1 MSRSKSK
8 MRPLSA
14 ILIVDSTTQEKTSA
28 ALPNEWS
35 KQADKTRGLDII
47 NEAQNYWYRMTS
59 FRRKRQ
65 RCKNYTYGKQ
75 WGDVVCINGEMMTE
89 EEYITRQ
96 GRTPLTNNLIR
107 RLITQVIGVYRN
119 QAKEPIC
126 TARDREEQRLGET
139 MTVLLQYN
147 MQVNSMT
154 ELLARSLEEF
164 LISGLIVHS
173 KRFRVRDG
181 KADCWTEYVNPNN
194 IIIDT
199 NMKDFRAWDLSF
211 IGEIHDLSRDELVAQ
226 FARTPEDLDTLTNIY
241 ALQNDQR
248 QFSAWLA
255 DEFGERAK
263 IDPSF
268 FAPLV
273 SGVYRVFEI
282 WRKESKPRYRV
293 FDPLKGEVYKIEEA
307 DYAIM
312 VEAENLRRIEEAS
325 LMGYELSDTPLLRS
339 EWFIDTVWWYYYITP
354 FGDILRE
361 GESPYEHKS
370 YPYVIK
376 PYPFIDG
383 EIHSLTANILDQ
395 QRYINRLIILYDW
408 VISSSA
414 KGVLMFP
421 EEALPSGMSLED
433 IADEWSRFNGVITI
447 KAKPGVPLPQQISNN
462 STNIG
467 INELLG
473 MQMRLFDDISGV
485 HGALQGKPGNSGMS
499 AALYAQQVQQSSTNL
514 IDVLDSFSAFI
525 VEGAKKDVKNIQQYY
540 STDRIRYIAGRKAK
554 LVNSHPEEVKDI
566 DFDLSISEGT
576 NTPVFRQL
584 ANDFLMQIW
593 GAGQITLE
601 QLLEHGDFP
610 FADDLLQSVR
620 TQKEEQ
626 KEQQNQALLM
636 QAMGQGQEPTAEE
649 GGQNAQ
655 T

>member
-14 ILIVDSTTQEKTSA
+14 ILIVDSTTQEKTST

-59 FRRKRQ
+59 FRRRRQ
-65 RCKNYTYGKQ
+65 RCKDYAYGKQ
-75 WGDVVCINGEMMTE
+75 WSDVVCIDGEMMTE

-96 GRTPLTNNLIR
+96 GRTPLKNNLIR
-107 RLITQVIGVYRN
+107 RLITQIIGVFRN

-147 MQVNSMT
+147 MQVNNMT

-173 KRFRVRDG
+173 KRFKVRDG

-241 ALQNDQR
+241 ALQDDQR

-273 SGVYRVFEI
+273 SGIYRVFEI

-293 FDPLKGEVYKIEEA
+293 FDPLRGEVYKIEEA

-339 EWFIDTVWWYYYITP
+339 EWFIDTAWRYYYITP

-370 YPYVIK
+370 HPYVIK

-383 EIHSLTANILDQ
+383 EIHSFTGNIIDQ

-408 VISSSA
+408 ILSSSA

-447 KAKPGVPLPQQISNN
+447 KAKAGAPLPQQISNN

-514 IDVLDSFSAFI
+514 IDILDSFSSFI
-525 VEGAKKDVKNIQQYY
+525 VEGAHKDVKNIQQFYNA
-540 STDRIRYIAGRKAK
+540 DKIRYIAGRKAK
-554 LVNSHPEEVKDI
+554 LINSHPEEVKDI

-593 GAGQITLE
+593 GAGQISLE

-620 TQKEEQ
+620 AQQEEQ

>member
-14 ILIVDSTTQEKTSA
+14 ILIEDTTIKEKTSV
-28 ALPNEWS
+28 ALLNARS

-59 FRRKRQ
+59 FRRKRL

-107 RLITQVIGVYRN
+107 RLTTQIIGVYRN
-119 QAKEPIC
+119 QSKEPIC

-211 IGEIHDLSRDELVAQ
+211 IGEIHDLSRDELIAQ
-226 FARTPEDLDTLTNIY
+226 FAHTPEDLDTLTNIY

-312 VEAENLRRIEEAS
+312 VEAENLRRIEEAT

-339 EWFIDTVWWYYYITP
+339 KWFIDTVWWYYYITP

-447 KAKPGVPLPQQISNN
+447 KAKAGVPLPQQISNN

-467 INELLG
+467 INELLA

-485 HGALQGKPGNSGMS
+485 HGALQGKPGNSGIS

-514 IDVLDSFSAFI
+514 IDVLDSFSSFI

-540 STDRIRYIAGRKAK
+540 NADRIRYIAGRKAK
-554 LVNSHPEEVKDI
+554 LINSHPEEVKDI

-620 TQKEEQ
+620 AQKEEQ

-636 QAMGQGQEPTAEE
+636 RAMGHGQEPTAEE
-649 GGQNAQ
+649 GGQNA
-655 T
+655 

>member
-14 ILIVDSTTQEKTSA
+14 ILIEDTTIKEKTSA
-28 ALPNEWS
+28 ALLNARS

-268 FAPLV
+268 FSPLV

-293 FDPLKGEVYKIEEA
+293 FDPQKGEVYKIEEA

-312 VEAENLRRIEEAS
+312 VEAENLRRIEEAT
-325 LMGYELSDTPLLRS
+325 LMGYELSETPLLRS

-554 LVNSHPEEVKDI
+554 LINSHPEEVKDI

>member
-1 MSRSKSK
+1 

-14 ILIVDSTTQEKTSA
+14 ILIEDTTIKEKTSA
-28 ALPNEWS
+28 ALLNARS

-59 FRRKRQ
+59 FRRRRQ
-65 RCKNYTYGKQ
+65 RCKDYAYGRQ
-75 WGDVVCINGEMMTE
+75 WGDVVCIDGEMMTE

-96 GRTPLTNNLIR
+96 GRTPLKNNLIR
-107 RLITQVIGVYRN
+107 RLITQIIGVYRN

-147 MQVNSMT
+147 MQVNNMT

-173 KRFRVRDG
+173 KRFKVRDG

-211 IGEIHDLSRDELVAQ
+211 IGEIHDLSRDELIAQ
-226 FARTPEDLDTLTNIY
+226 FAHTPEDLDTLTNIY

-293 FDPLKGEVYKIEEA
+293 FDPQKGEVYKIEEA

-383 EIHSLTANILDQ
+383 EIHSLTANIVDQ

-408 VISSSA
+408 ILSSSA

-433 IADEWSRFNGVITI
+433 IANEWSRFNGVITI
-447 KAKPGVPLPQQISNN
+447 KAKAGAPLPQQISNN

-485 HGALQGKPGNSGMS
+485 HGALQGKPGNSGIS

-514 IDVLDSFSAFI
+514 IDVLDSFSSFI

-540 STDRIRYIAGRKAK
+540 NADRIRYIAGRKAK
-554 LVNSHPEEVKDI
+554 LINSHPEEVKDI

-620 TQKEEQ
+620 AQKEEQ

-649 GGQNAQ
+649 GGQNA
-655 T
+655 

>member
-65 RCKNYTYGKQ
+65 RCKDYTYGKQ
-75 WGDVVCINGEMMTE
+75 WGDVVCIDGEMMTE

-96 GRTPLTNNLIR
+96 GRTPLKNNLIR
-107 RLITQVIGVYRN
+107 RLITQIIGVFRN

-173 KRFRVRDG
+173 KRFKVRDG

-211 IGEIHDLSRDELVAQ
+211 IGEIHDLSRDELIGQ

-273 SGVYRVFEI
+273 SGIYRVFEI

-339 EWFIDTVWWYYYITP
+339 KWFIDTVWWYYYITP

-447 KAKPGVPLPQQISNN
+447 KAKPGTPLPQQISNN

-554 LVNSHPEEVKDI
+554 LINSHPEEVKDI

-636 QAMGQGQEPTAEE
+636 RAMGQGQEPTAEE

>member
-1 MSRSKSK
+1 MSRSNSK
-8 MRPLSA
+8 MRPLSS
-14 ILIVDSTTQEKTSA
+14 ILIVDTTIKEKTSA

-59 FRRKRQ
+59 FRRRRQ
-65 RCKNYTYGKQ
+65 RCKDYAYGKQ
-75 WGDVVCINGEMMTE
+75 WGDVVCIDGERMTE

-96 GRTPLTNNLIR
+96 GRTPLKNNLIR
-107 RLITQVIGVYRN
+107 RLITQIIGVFRN

-273 SGVYRVFEI
+273 SGIYRVFEI

-325 LMGYELSDTPLLRS
+325 IMGYELSDTPLLRS

-383 EIHSLTANILDQ
+383 EIHSLTANIIDQ

-408 VISSSA
+408 ILSSSA

-447 KAKPGVPLPQQISNN
+447 KAKPGTPLPQQISNN

-473 MQMRLFDDISGV
+473 MQMRLFEDISGV

-514 IDVLDSFSAFI
+514 IDILDSFSSFI
-525 VEGAKKDVKNIQQYY
+525 VEGAHKDVKNIQQFY
-540 STDRIRYIAGRKAK
+540 SADKIRYIAGRKAK

-620 TQKEEQ
+620 AQQEEQ

-636 QAMGQGQEPTAEE
+636 QAMGIGQKPTAEE

>member
-1 MSRSKSK
+1 

-14 ILIVDSTTQEKTSA
+14 ILIEDTTIKEKTSA
-28 ALPNEWS
+28 ALLNARS

-447 KAKPGVPLPQQISNN
+447 KAKPGTPLPQQISNN

>member
-14 ILIVDSTTQEKTSA
+14 ILIEDTTIKEKTSV
-28 ALPNEWS
+28 ALLNARS

-59 FRRKRQ
+59 FRRKRL

-107 RLITQVIGVYRN
+107 RLTTQIIGVYRN
-119 QAKEPIC
+119 QSKEPIC

-211 IGEIHDLSRDELVAQ
+211 IGEIHDLSRDELIAQ
-226 FARTPEDLDTLTNIY
+226 FAHTPEDLDTLTNIY
-241 ALQNDQR
+241 ALQKDQR

-312 VEAENLRRIEEAS
+312 VEAENLRRIEEAT

-339 EWFIDTVWWYYYITP
+339 KWFIDTVWWYYYITP

-447 KAKPGVPLPQQISNN
+447 KAKAGVPLPQQISNN

-467 INELLG
+467 INELLA

-485 HGALQGKPGNSGMS
+485 HGALQGKPGNSGIS

-514 IDVLDSFSAFI
+514 IDVLDSFSSFI

-540 STDRIRYIAGRKAK
+540 NADRIRYIAGRKAK
-554 LVNSHPEEVKDI
+554 LINSHPEEVKDI

-620 TQKEEQ
+620 AQKEEQ

-636 QAMGQGQEPTAEE
+636 RAMGHGQEPTAEE
-649 GGQNAQ
+649 GGQNA
-655 T
+655 

>member
-14 ILIVDSTTQEKTSA
+14 ILIVDSTTQEKTST

-59 FRRKRQ
+59 FRRRRQ
-65 RCKNYTYGKQ
+65 RCKDYTYGKQ
-75 WGDVVCINGEMMTE
+75 WGDVVCIDGEKMTE

-96 GRTPLTNNLIR
+96 GRTPLKNNLIR
-107 RLITQVIGVYRN
+107 RLITQIIGVFRN

-273 SGVYRVFEI
+273 SGIYRVFEI

-312 VEAENLRRIEEAS
+312 VEAVNLKRIEEAT

-383 EIHSLTANILDQ
+383 EIHSLTANIIDQ

-408 VISSSA
+408 ILSSSA

-447 KAKPGVPLPQQISNN
+447 KAKPGTPLPQQISNN

-473 MQMRLFDDISGV
+473 MQMRLFEDISGV

-514 IDVLDSFSAFI
+514 IDILDSFSSFI
-525 VEGAKKDVKNIQQYY
+525 VEGAHKDVKNIQQFY
-540 STDRIRYIAGRKAK
+540 SADKIRYIAGRKAK

-593 GAGQITLE
+593 SAGQITLE

-620 TQKEEQ
+620 AQQEEQ

-636 QAMGQGQEPTAEE
+636 QAMGLGQKPTAEE

>member
-1 MSRSKSK
+1 

>member
-14 ILIVDSTTQEKTSA
+14 ILIEDTTIKEKTSA
-28 ALPNEWS
+28 ALLNARS

-626 KEQQNQALLM
+626 KEQQNQDLLM

>member
-1 MSRSKSK
+1 

-14 ILIVDSTTQEKTSA
+14 ILIEDTTIKEKTSA
-28 ALPNEWS
+28 ALLNARS

-47 NEAQNYWYRMTS
+47 NEAQKYWYRMTS

-199 NMKDFRAWDLSF
+199 NMKYFRAWDLSF

-626 KEQQNQALLM
+626 KEQQNQDLLM

>member
-1 MSRSKSK
+1 
-8 MRPLSA
+8 MRPLSS
-14 ILIVDSTTQEKTSA
+14 ILIVDTTIKEKTSA

-59 FRRKRQ
+59 FRRRRQ
-65 RCKNYTYGKQ
+65 RCKDYAYGKQ
-75 WGDVVCINGEMMTE
+75 WGDVVCIDGEMMTE

-96 GRTPLTNNLIR
+96 GRTPLKNNLIR
-107 RLITQVIGVYRN
+107 RLITQIIGVYRN

-147 MQVNSMT
+147 MQVNNMT

-173 KRFRVRDG
+173 KRFKVRDG
-181 KADCWTEYVNPNN
+181 KADCWTEYINPNN

-273 SGVYRVFEI
+273 SGIYRVFEI

-383 EIHSLTANILDQ
+383 EIHSLTANIIDQ

-447 KAKPGVPLPQQISNN
+447 KAKAGAPLPQQISNN

-514 IDVLDSFSAFI
+514 IDILDSFSSFI
-525 VEGAKKDVKNIQQYY
+525 VEGAHKDVKNIQQFYNA
-540 STDRIRYIAGRKAK
+540 DKIRYIAGRKAK
-554 LVNSHPEEVKDI
+554 LTNSHPEEVKDI

-593 GAGQITLE
+593 GAGQISLE

-620 TQKEEQ
+620 AQQEEQ

>member
-14 ILIVDSTTQEKTSA
+14 ILIEDTTIKEKTST
-28 ALPNEWS
+28 ALLNARS

-59 FRRKRQ
+59 FRRRRQ
-65 RCKNYTYGKQ
+65 RCKDYAYGKQ
-75 WGDVVCINGEMMTE
+75 WGDVVCIDGEKMTE

-96 GRTPLTNNLIR
+96 GRTPLKNNLIR
-107 RLITQVIGVYRN
+107 RLITQIIGVFRN

-147 MQVNSMT
+147 MQVNNMT

-173 KRFRVRDG
+173 KRFKVRDG

-273 SGVYRVFEI
+273 SGIYRVFEI

-312 VEAENLRRIEEAS
+312 VEAVNLKRIEEAT

-383 EIHSLTANILDQ
+383 EIHSLTANIIDQ

-408 VISSSA
+408 ILSSSA

-447 KAKPGVPLPQQISNN
+447 KAKPGTPLPQQISNN

-473 MQMRLFDDISGV
+473 MQMRLFEDISGV

-514 IDVLDSFSAFI
+514 IDILDSFSSFI
-525 VEGAKKDVKNIQQYY
+525 VEGAHKDVKNIQQFY
-540 STDRIRYIAGRKAK
+540 SADKIRYIAGRKAK
-554 LVNSHPEEVKDI
+554 LINSHPEEVKDI

-593 GAGQITLE
+593 GAGQISLE

-620 TQKEEQ
+620 AQQEEQ
-626 KEQQNQALLM
+626 KEQQKQALLM

>member
-14 ILIVDSTTQEKTSA
+14 ILIEDTTIKEKTSA
-28 ALPNEWS
+28 ALLNARS

-59 FRRKRQ
+59 FRRRRQ
-65 RCKNYTYGKQ
+65 RCKDYAYGRQ
-75 WGDVVCINGEMMTE
+75 WGDVVCIDGEMMTE

-96 GRTPLTNNLIR
+96 GRTPLKNNLIR
-107 RLITQVIGVYRN
+107 RLITQIIGVYRN

-147 MQVNSMT
+147 MQVNNMT

-173 KRFRVRDG
+173 KRFKVRDG

-211 IGEIHDLSRDELVAQ
+211 IGEIHDLSRDELIAQ
-226 FARTPEDLDTLTNIY
+226 FAHTPEDLDTLTNIY

-293 FDPLKGEVYKIEEA
+293 FDPQKGEVYKIEEA
-307 DYAIM
+307 DYAMM

-383 EIHSLTANILDQ
+383 EIHSLTANIVDQ

-408 VISSSA
+408 ILSSSA

-433 IADEWSRFNGVITI
+433 IANEWSRFNGVITI
-447 KAKPGVPLPQQISNN
+447 KAKAGAPLPQQISNN

-485 HGALQGKPGNSGMS
+485 HGALQGKPGNSGIS

-514 IDVLDSFSAFI
+514 IDVLDSFSSFI

-540 STDRIRYIAGRKAK
+540 NADRIRYIAGRKAK

-593 GAGQITLE
+593 SAGQISLE

-620 TQKEEQ
+620 AQQEEM

>member
-14 ILIVDSTTQEKTSA
+14 ILIEDTTIKEKTSV
-28 ALPNEWS
+28 ALLNARS

-59 FRRKRQ
+59 FRRKRL

-107 RLITQVIGVYRN
+107 RLTTQIIGVYRN
-119 QAKEPIC
+119 QSKEPIC

-467 INELLG
+467 INELLA

-485 HGALQGKPGNSGMS
+485 HGALQGKPGNSGIS

-514 IDVLDSFSAFI
+514 IDVLDSFSSFI

-540 STDRIRYIAGRKAK
+540 NADRIRYIAGRKAK

>member
-14 ILIVDSTTQEKTSA
+14 ILIEDTTIKEKTSA
-28 ALPNEWS
+28 ALLNARS

-107 RLITQVIGVYRN
+107 RLITQIIGVYRN

-211 IGEIHDLSRDELVAQ
+211 IGEIHDLSRDELIAQ
-226 FARTPEDLDTLTNIY
+226 FAHTPEDLDTLTNIY

-312 VEAENLRRIEEAS
+312 VEAENLRRIEEAT

-447 KAKPGVPLPQQISNN
+447 KAKAGVPLPQQISNN

-485 HGALQGKPGNSGMS
+485 HGALQGKPGNSGIS

-514 IDVLDSFSAFI
+514 IDVLDSFSSFI

-540 STDRIRYIAGRKAK
+540 NADRIRYIAGRKAK

-593 GAGQITLE
+593 SAGQISLE

-620 TQKEEQ
+620 AQQEEM

>member
-14 ILIVDSTTQEKTSA
+14 ILIEDTTIKEKTSA
-28 ALPNEWS
+28 ALLNARS

-447 KAKPGVPLPQQISNN
+447 KAKPGTPLPQQISNN

>member
-1 MSRSKSK
+1 

-14 ILIVDSTTQEKTSA
+14 ILIEDTTIKEKTSA
-28 ALPNEWS
+28 ALLNARS

-447 KAKPGVPLPQQISNN
+447 KAKPGAPLPQQISNN

>member
-14 ILIVDSTTQEKTSA
+14 ILIEDTTIKEKTSV
-28 ALPNEWS
+28 ALLNARS

-59 FRRKRQ
+59 FRRRRQ

-268 FAPLV
+268 FSPLI

-293 FDPLKGEVYKIEEA
+293 FDPQKGEVYKIEEA

-312 VEAENLRRIEEAS
+312 VEAENLRRIEEAT
-325 LMGYELSDTPLLRS
+325 LMGYELSETPLLRS

-554 LVNSHPEEVKDI
+554 LINSHPEEVKDI

>member
-14 ILIVDSTTQEKTSA
+14 ILIEDTTIKEKTSA
-28 ALPNEWS
+28 ALPNEWT

-59 FRRKRQ
+59 FRRRRQ
-65 RCKNYTYGKQ
+65 RCKDYAYGKQ
-75 WGDVVCINGEMMTE
+75 WGDVVCIDGEMMTE

-96 GRTPLTNNLIR
+96 GRTPLKNNLIR
-107 RLITQVIGVYRN
+107 RLITQIIGVFRN

-147 MQVNSMT
+147 MQVNNMT

-173 KRFRVRDG
+173 KRFKVRDG
-181 KADCWTEYVNPNN
+181 KVDCWTEYVNPNN

-241 ALQNDQR
+241 ALQKDQR

-273 SGVYRVFEI
+273 SGIYRVFEI

-293 FDPLKGEVYKIEEA
+293 FDPQKGEVYKIEEA

-376 PYPFIDG
+376 PYPFLDG
-383 EIHSLTANILDQ
+383 EIHSLTANIIDQ

-408 VISSSA
+408 ILSSSA

-447 KAKPGVPLPQQISNN
+447 KAKAGAPLPQQISNN

-473 MQMRLFDDISGV
+473 MQMRLFEDISGV

-514 IDVLDSFSAFI
+514 IDILDSFSSFI
-525 VEGAKKDVKNIQQYY
+525 VEGAHKDVKNIQQFY
-540 STDRIRYIAGRKAK
+540 SADKIRYIAGRKAK

-593 GAGQITLE
+593 SAGQITLE

-620 TQKEEQ
+620 AQQEEQ

>member
-59 FRRKRQ
+59 FRRRRQ
-65 RCKNYTYGKQ
+65 RCKDYAYGKQ
-75 WGDVVCINGEMMTE
+75 WGDVVCIDGEKMTE

-96 GRTPLTNNLIR
+96 GRTPLKNNLIR
-107 RLITQVIGVYRN
+107 RLITQIIGVFRN

-147 MQVNSMT
+147 MQVNNMT

-173 KRFRVRDG
+173 KRFKVRDG

-273 SGVYRVFEI
+273 SGIYRVFEI

-312 VEAENLRRIEEAS
+312 VEAVNLKRIEEAT

-383 EIHSLTANILDQ
+383 EIHSLTANIIDQ

-408 VISSSA
+408 ILSSSA

-447 KAKPGVPLPQQISNN
+447 KAKAGAPLPQQISNN

-514 IDVLDSFSAFI
+514 IDILDSFSSFI
-525 VEGAKKDVKNIQQYY
+525 VEGAHKDVKNIQQFYNA
-540 STDRIRYIAGRKAK
+540 DKIRYIAGRKAK
-554 LVNSHPEEVKDI
+554 LTNSHPEEVKDI

-593 GAGQITLE
+593 GAGQISLE

-620 TQKEEQ
+620 AQQEEQ

>member
-8 MRPLSA
+8 MKPLSA
-14 ILIVDSTTQEKTSA
+14 ILIEDTTIKEKTST
-28 ALPNEWS
+28 ALLNARS

-59 FRRKRQ
+59 FRRRRQ
-65 RCKNYTYGKQ
+65 RCKDYAYGKQ
-75 WGDVVCINGEMMTE
+75 WGDVVCIDGEKMTE

-96 GRTPLTNNLIR
+96 GRTPLKNNLIR
-107 RLITQVIGVYRN
+107 RLITQIIGVFRN

-147 MQVNSMT
+147 MQVNNMT

-173 KRFRVRDG
+173 KRFKVRDG

-273 SGVYRVFEI
+273 SGIYRVFEI

-312 VEAENLRRIEEAS
+312 VEAVNLKRIEEAS

-339 EWFIDTVWWYYYITP
+339 EWFIDTAWRYYYITP

-370 YPYVIK
+370 HPYVIK

-383 EIHSLTANILDQ
+383 EIHSFTGNIIDQ

-408 VISSSA
+408 ILSSSA

-447 KAKPGVPLPQQISNN
+447 KAKAGAPLPQQISNN

-514 IDVLDSFSAFI
+514 IDILDSFSSFI
-525 VEGAKKDVKNIQQYY
+525 VEGAHKDVKNIQQFYNA
-540 STDRIRYIAGRKAK
+540 DKIRYIAGRKAK
-554 LVNSHPEEVKDI
+554 LINSHPEEVKDI

-593 GAGQITLE
+593 GAGQISLE

-620 TQKEEQ
+620 AQKEEQ

>member
-14 ILIVDSTTQEKTSA
+14 ILIEDTTIKEKTSA
-28 ALPNEWS
+28 ALLNARS

-447 KAKPGVPLPQQISNN
+447 KAKPGAPLPQQISNN

>member
-1 MSRSKSK
+1 

-14 ILIVDSTTQEKTSA
+14 ILIEDTTIKEKTSA
-28 ALPNEWS
+28 ALPNEWT

-59 FRRKRQ
+59 FRRRRQ
-65 RCKNYTYGKQ
+65 RCKDYAYGKQ
-75 WGDVVCINGEMMTE
+75 WGDVVCIDGEMMTE

-96 GRTPLTNNLIR
+96 GRTPLKNNLIR
-107 RLITQVIGVYRN
+107 RLITQIIGVFRN

-147 MQVNSMT
+147 MQVNNMT

-173 KRFRVRDG
+173 KRFKVRDG
-181 KADCWTEYVNPNN
+181 KVDCWTEYVNPNN

-241 ALQNDQR
+241 ALQKDQR

-273 SGVYRVFEI
+273 SGIYRVFEI

-293 FDPLKGEVYKIEEA
+293 FDPQKGEVYKIEEA

-376 PYPFIDG
+376 PYPFLDG
-383 EIHSLTANILDQ
+383 EIHSLTANIIDQ

-408 VISSSA
+408 ILSSSA

-447 KAKPGVPLPQQISNN
+447 KAKAGAPLPQQISNN

-473 MQMRLFDDISGV
+473 MQMRLFEDISGV

-514 IDVLDSFSAFI
+514 IDILDSFSSFI
-525 VEGAKKDVKNIQQYY
+525 VEGAHKDVKNIQQFY
-540 STDRIRYIAGRKAK
+540 SADKIRYIAGRKAK

-593 GAGQITLE
+593 SAGQITLE

-620 TQKEEQ
+620 AQQEEQ

>member
-14 ILIVDSTTQEKTSA
+14 ILIEDTTIKEKTST
-28 ALPNEWS
+28 ALLNARS

-59 FRRKRQ
+59 FRRRRQ
-65 RCKNYTYGKQ
+65 RCKDYAYGKQ
-75 WGDVVCINGEMMTE
+75 WGDVVCIDGEKMTE

-96 GRTPLTNNLIR
+96 GRTPLKNNLIR
-107 RLITQVIGVYRN
+107 RLITQIIGVFRN

-147 MQVNSMT
+147 MQVNNMT

-173 KRFRVRDG
+173 KRFKVRDG

-273 SGVYRVFEI
+273 SGIYRVFEI

-312 VEAENLRRIEEAS
+312 VEAVNLKRIEEAT

-383 EIHSLTANILDQ
+383 EIHSLTANIIDQ

-408 VISSSA
+408 ILSSSA

-447 KAKPGVPLPQQISNN
+447 KAKPGTPLPQQISNN

-473 MQMRLFDDISGV
+473 MQMRLFEDISGV

-514 IDVLDSFSAFI
+514 IDILDSFSSFI
-525 VEGAKKDVKNIQQYY
+525 VEGAHKDVKNIQQFYNA
-540 STDRIRYIAGRKAK
+540 DKIRYIAGRKAK

>member
-14 ILIVDSTTQEKTSA
+14 ILIEDTTIKEKTSA
-28 ALPNEWS
+28 TLLNARS

-47 NEAQNYWYRMTS
+47 KEAQNYWYRMTS
-59 FRRKRQ
+59 FRRKRL
-65 RCKNYTYGKQ
+65 RCKDYTYGKQ

-107 RLITQVIGVYRN
+107 RLITQIIGVYRN
-119 QAKEPIC
+119 QSKEPIC

-211 IGEIHDLSRDELVAQ
+211 IGEIHDLSRDELIAQ
-226 FARTPEDLDTLTNIY
+226 FAHTPEDLDTLTNIY

-312 VEAENLRRIEEAS
+312 VEAENLRRIEEAT

-339 EWFIDTVWWYYYITP
+339 KWFIDTVWWYYYITP

-447 KAKPGVPLPQQISNN
+447 KAKAGVPLPQQISNN

-485 HGALQGKPGNSGMS
+485 HGALQGKPGNSGIS

-514 IDVLDSFSAFI
+514 IDVLDSFSSFI

-540 STDRIRYIAGRKAK
+540 NADRIRYIAGRKAK

-620 TQKEEQ
+620 AQKEEM

>member
-14 ILIVDSTTQEKTSA
+14 ILIEDTTIKEKTSA
-28 ALPNEWS
+28 ALLNARS

-154 ELLARSLEEF
+154 ELLARSFEEF

>member
-8 MRPLSA
+8 MRPLSS
-14 ILIVDSTTQEKTSA
+14 ILIVDTTIKEKTSA
-28 ALPNEWS
+28 ALPNKWS

-59 FRRKRQ
+59 FRRRRQ
-65 RCKNYTYGKQ
+65 RCKDYAYGKQ
-75 WGDVVCINGEMMTE
+75 WGDVVCIDGEKMTE

-96 GRTPLTNNLIR
+96 GRTPLKNNLIR
-107 RLITQVIGVYRN
+107 RLITQIIGVFRN

-126 TARDREEQRLGET
+126 TARYIEEQRLCET
-139 MTVLLQYN
+139 MTVLLQYY
-147 MQVNSMT
+147 MQVNNMT

-173 KRFRVRDG
+173 KRFKVRDG

-226 FARTPEDLDTLTNIY
+226 FASTPEDLDTLTNIY

-273 SGVYRVFEI
+273 SGIYRVFEI

-312 VEAENLRRIEEAS
+312 VEAVNLKRIEEAT

-383 EIHSLTANILDQ
+383 EIHSLTANIIDQ

-408 VISSSA
+408 ILSSSA

-447 KAKPGVPLPQQISNN
+447 KAKPGTPLPQQISNN

-473 MQMRLFDDISGV
+473 MQMRLFEDISGV

-514 IDVLDSFSAFI
+514 IDILDSFSSFI
-525 VEGAKKDVKNIQQYY
+525 VEGAHKDVKNIQQFYNA
-540 STDRIRYIAGRKAK
+540 DKIRYIAGRKAK
-554 LVNSHPEEVKDI
+554 LINSHPEEVKDI

-593 GAGQITLE
+593 SAGQITLE

-620 TQKEEQ
+620 AQQEEQ

>member
-1 MSRSKSK
+1 

-65 RCKNYTYGKQ
+65 RCKDYTYGKQ
-75 WGDVVCINGEMMTE
+75 WGDVVCIDGEMMTE

-96 GRTPLTNNLIR
+96 GRTPLKNNLIR
-107 RLITQVIGVYRN
+107 RLITQIIGVFRN

-211 IGEIHDLSRDELVAQ
+211 IGEIHDLSRDELIAQ

-273 SGVYRVFEI
+273 SGIYRVFEI

-383 EIHSLTANILDQ
+383 EIHSLTANIIDQ

-408 VISSSA
+408 ILSSSA

-447 KAKPGVPLPQQISNN
+447 KAKPGTPLPQQISNN

-473 MQMRLFDDISGV
+473 MQMRLFEDISGV

-514 IDVLDSFSAFI
+514 IDILDSFSSFI
-525 VEGAKKDVKNIQQYY
+525 VEGAHKDVKNIQQFY
-540 STDRIRYIAGRKAK
+540 SADKIRYIAGRKAK
-554 LVNSHPEEVKDI
+554 LINSHPEEVKDI

-593 GAGQITLE
+593 GAGQISLE

-620 TQKEEQ
+620 AQQEEQ
-626 KEQQNQALLM
+626 KEQQKQALLM